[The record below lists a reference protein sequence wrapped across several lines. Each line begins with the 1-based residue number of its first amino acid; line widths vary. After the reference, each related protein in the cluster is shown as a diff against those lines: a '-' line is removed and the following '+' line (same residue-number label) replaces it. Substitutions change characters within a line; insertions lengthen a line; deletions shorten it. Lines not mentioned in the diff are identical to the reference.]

1 MGKVIIGVMGPGE
14 AATSE
19 DIENSYQMGKLIASK
34 GWVTLSGGRNQG
46 VMEAVSRGAS
56 QGGGLTI
63 GISPSSNDKNLSDFI
78 DIPILTG
85 MGSARNNIN
94 VLTAQVVV
102 VCGMG
107 AGTLSEVALAIKA
120 NKNLVIL
127 NWDEESILFIK
138 KLGGSLIHKAENP
151 NSVLSIIEKILSS
164 WDLEIN

>member
-14 AATSE
+14 AATPE

-107 AGTLSEVALAIKA
+107 AGTLSEAALAIKA
-120 NKNLVIL
+120 NKNLIIL

-138 KLGGSLIHKAENP
+138 KLGGSLIHKAEDP